1 MRGSVH
7 ELAAAYVLD
16 TLAPRELR
24 RFERHLMRCDAC
36 ADRVRRLAGDTV
48 RLGAGAS
55 AVPAPPPMPP
65 PALVP
70 LPEGGA
76 PDDRDGP
83 GVPAGEDAPDDPAP
97 GRWWW
102 RTRRRPTATRLAA
115 AGAGAAL
122 LACAVLGA
130 LLLRT
135 TAQLDRQR
143 GDARAVNEVLTAA
156 DARPVYSSDDHG
168 RGVTAVVSRRMRR
181 AVVTVHGLPP
191 LEGRDVYQLWLVSE
205 RPTSFRSL
213 GVLGPDPAADGTSG
227 PVVTGGL
234 DEWSYAFTVTVEP
247 TGGSPVPSS
256 DAVAQLPLLA
266 LGIGS

>member
-7 ELAAAYVLD
+7 ELAAAYALD

-48 RLGAGAS
+48 RLGAGGS
-55 AVPAPPPMPP
+55 TVPAPPPMPP
-65 PALVP
+65 PPLVP
-70 LPEGGA
+70 LPADGA

-83 GVPAGEDAPDDPAP
+83 EDPVGEGAPDGPAP
-97 GRWWW
+97 GRRGEAW
-102 RTRRRPTATRLAA
+102 RRPSATRLAA
-115 AGAGAAL
+115 VGAGAAL

-135 TAQLDRQR
+135 AAQLDRER

-156 DARPVYSSDDHG
+156 DARPVYASDDHG

-181 AVVTVHGLPP
+181 AVVTVHGLPR
-191 LEGRDVYQLWLVSE
+191 LEGRSVYQLWLVSE

-213 GVLGPDPAADGTSG
+213 GVLGADPSADGTAG
-227 PVVTGGL
+227 PIVTGGL

-256 DAVAQLPLLA
+256 DGVVQLPLLA

>member
-1 MRGSVH
+1 
-7 ELAAAYVLD
+7 
-16 TLAPRELR
+16 
-24 RFERHLMRCDAC
+24 
-36 ADRVRRLAGDTV
+36 
-48 RLGAGAS
+48 
-55 AVPAPPPMPP
+55 MP
-65 PALVP
+65 
-70 LPEGGA
+70 
-76 PDDRDGP
+76 
-83 GVPAGEDAPDDPAP
+83 
-97 GRWWW
+97 
-102 RTRRRPTATRLAA
+102 
-115 AGAGAAL
+115 
-122 LACAVLGA
+122 GA

-135 TAQLDRQR
+135 TAQLDRER

-156 DARPVYSSDDHG
+156 DARPVFSSDDHG

-213 GVLGPDPAADGTSG
+213 KVLGPDPAADGTSG

-256 DAVAQLPLLA
+256 DAVVQLPLLA

>member
-7 ELAAAYVLD
+7 ELAAAYALD

-48 RLGAGAS
+48 RLGAGGS
-55 AVPAPPPMPP
+55 AVSAPLPPLARLTAPQTAPSAEVPPPISAGPD
-65 PALVP
+65 
-70 LPEGGA
+70 GA
-76 PDDRDGP
+76 
-83 GVPAGEDAPDDPAP
+83 DAPEEAPP
-97 GRWWW
+97 GRWWEAW
-102 RTRRRPTATRLAA
+102 RRPPTPRLAV

-122 LACAVLGA
+122 LVCAVLGG
-130 LLLRT
+130 LLLWT
-135 TAQLDRQR
+135 AAQLDRVR
-143 GDARAVNEVLTAA
+143 GDTRAVNEVLTAA

-168 RGVTAVVSRRMRR
+168 RGVSAVVSRDLRR

-191 LEGRDVYQLWLVSE
+191 LEGREVYQLWLVSE

-213 GVLGPDPAADGTSG
+213 AVLGADPAAGGTPG
-227 PVVTGGL
+227 PFVTDGL

-247 TGGSPVPSS
+247 TGGSAVPTS
-256 DAVAQLPLLA
+256 DAVVQLPLLA

>member
-83 GVPAGEDAPDDPAP
+83 GSPPARTLPTIRPRAGGGGGPGAGQPRRAWPRRAP
-97 GRWWW
+97 GRPSWPARCWAPCCCGPPRNW
-102 RTRRRPTATRLAA
+102 TGSAGTR
-115 AGAGAAL
+115 
-122 LACAVLGA
+122 
-130 LLLRT
+130 
-135 TAQLDRQR
+135 
-143 GDARAVNEVLTAA
+143 AR
-156 DARPVYSSDDHG
+156 
-168 RGVTAVVSRRMRR
+168 
-181 AVVTVHGLPP
+181 
-191 LEGRDVYQLWLVSE
+191 
-205 RPTSFRSL
+205 
-213 GVLGPDPAADGTSG
+213 
-227 PVVTGGL
+227 
-234 DEWSYAFTVTVEP
+234 
-247 TGGSPVPSS
+247 
-256 DAVAQLPLLA
+256 
-266 LGIGS
+266 

>member
-7 ELAAAYVLD
+7 ELAAAYALD

-48 RLGAGAS
+48 RLGAGGS
-55 AVPAPPPMPP
+55 AVAAPPPVPP
-65 PALVP
+65 PSSVP
-70 LPEGGA
+70 LPADGA

-83 GVPAGEDAPDDPAP
+83 EGPAGEDARDGRAP
-97 GRWWW
+97 GRWWEAW
-102 RTRRRPTATRLAA
+102 RRPSATRLAG

-135 TAQLDRQR
+135 AAQLDRER

-156 DARPVYSSDDHG
+156 DARPVYASDDHG
-168 RGVTAVVSRRMRR
+168 RG
-181 AVVTVHGLPP
+181 
-191 LEGRDVYQLWLVSE
+191 
-205 RPTSFRSL
+205 
-213 GVLGPDPAADGTSG
+213 
-227 PVVTGGL
+227 
-234 DEWSYAFTVTVEP
+234 
-247 TGGSPVPSS
+247 
-256 DAVAQLPLLA
+256 
-266 LGIGS
+266 